1 MLDSAFVSYVT
12 VMSITPAPT
21 TCCWPRRALTS
32 ACAAPL
38 PMLFGICVGCAVQL
52 AIIILLLALALS
64 WAGVIRL
71 PLAVIGCAY
80 LLWLS
85 WKLFQAAS
93 PDAKEQAQPMSLL
106 SGALFQAVNPKAR

>member
-1 MLDSAFVSYVT
+1 ML
-12 VMSITPAPT
+12 
-21 TCCWPRRALTS
+21 L
-32 ACAAPL
+32 
-38 PMLFGICVGCAVQL
+38 GICVGCAVQL
-52 AIIILLLALALS
+52 AIIIPLLALALS

-106 SGALFQAVNPKAR
+106 NGALFQAVNPKAWLMVINVAILFTRAKAPPLSIRCRSSPASRC